1 MLRAQTFPRGP
12 NPFMKQL
19 LNIFFRA
26 EGTKP
31 WLVLACLLLA
41 SLSEALGIG
50 TLLPAANAILGNN
63 ANDAT
68 GASLFIRTFI
78 ESLGI
83 SATLG
88 NLLIIIVA
96 LLSSKSLI
104 AFGALAYAGI
114 TGARVAINLRRKLIK
129 AIFEAR
135 WSFYADQSGG
145 RFANAISNDATR
157 AGDAYQFAAI
167 VVAGILQLTAYGAV
181 AVFIDWRIAL
191 LGCVAGIIMTLAMNT
206 LIRISKQAGYKQTD
220 RVSNLTVDMV
230 DMLSNIK
237 ALKSM
242 DRYRHL
248 VQGLSGLLRRIKRS
262 LITIQLT
269 KHGVTQG
276 SDALVNIMTGA
287 VAYAA
292 YTLFG
297 STLPELLVTGIV
309 FFQIVN
315 NLTKLQK
322 QLQTAVVIE
331 GSYVRTIELIKL
343 AEEQKE
349 SHTGNVAPNLGTG
362 CKFEGVTFAHG
373 TTPVISNATFD
384 VPANKI
390 TVLQGSSGSGKT
402 TLIDLL
408 IGLNT
413 AQKGKIL
420 IGGQSIKTID
430 IKTWRQSIGYV
441 PQDLMLFHDT
451 IHENISLSNPDISTE
466 AILAALDQ
474 AGARDFITALPKGIE
489 TDVGEMGG
497 RLSGGQRQ
505 RIALAR
511 ALVINPKILIL
522 DEVTSALDPETEAE
536 IVSNIA
542 SLRGCYTIVVI
553 THRPAWTRIAD
564 RLYTISK
571 GHVSSLEKPSKPKS
585 VKR

>member
-1 MLRAQTFPRGP
+1 
-12 NPFMKQL
+12 MKQL

-167 VVAGILQLTAYGAV
+167 VVAGILQLAAYGAV

-349 SHTGNVAPNLGTG
+349 SHTGNIVPNLRTG

-373 TTPVISNATFD
+373 TAPVISNATFD

-420 IGGQSIKTID
+420 IGGQSIETID

-542 SLRGCYTIVVI
+542 SLQGRYTIVVI

-571 GHVSSLEKPSKPKS
+571 GHVSSPEKPSKPKS

>member
-1 MLRAQTFPRGP
+1 
-12 NPFMKQL
+12 MKQL
-19 LNIFFRA
+19 LIIFFKA

-41 SLSEALGIG
+41 SVSEALGIG
-50 TLLPAANAILGNN
+50 TLLPATNVILGNSPQSE
-63 ANDAT
+63 T
-68 GASLFIRTFI
+68 GVGLAIKTFI

-83 SATLG
+83 TPNLG
-88 NLLIIIVA
+88 NLLIIMVSLLTLKAVISFAA
-96 LLSSKSLI
+96 LS
-104 AFGALAYAGI
+104 YAGI
-114 TGARVAINLRRKLIK
+114 TGARVAINLRRKLIN

-135 WSFYADQSGG
+135 WSFYAEQSGG

-157 AGDAYQFAAI
+157 AGDAYQFAAAF
-167 VVAGILQLTAYGAV
+167 VAGILQLAAYAAV
-181 AVFIDWRIAL
+181 AIIVDWRIAL
-191 LGCVAGIIMTLAMNT
+191 LGAIAGIFLTLAMRT

-220 RVSNLTVDMV
+220 RVSSLTTDMV

-242 DRYRHL
+242 DRYGLL

-262 LITIQLT
+262 LVTIQLA

-276 SDALVNIMTGA
+276 SDALVNVMTGA

-297 STLPELLVTGIV
+297 SSLPELLVTGVV

-315 NLTKLQK
+315 NITKLQK
-322 QLQTAVVIE
+322 QLQVAVVIE
-331 GSYVRTIELIKL
+331 GAYVRTIELIKQ
-343 AEEQKE
+343 AEAQRETHSGIIPPK
-349 SHTGNVAPNLGTG
+349 LGAG
-362 CKFEGVTFAHG
+362 CKFEDVTFAHG
-373 TTPVISNATFD
+373 STPVISKATFD
-384 VPANKI
+384 VPANRI
-390 TVLQGSSGSGKT
+390 TVLQGPSGSGKT

-413 AQKGKIL
+413 AQKGRIL
-420 IGGQSIKTID
+420 IGNQTIETINIKA
-430 IKTWRQSIGYV
+430 WRQSIGYV
-441 PQDLMLFHDT
+441 PQELMLFHDT
-451 IHENISLSNPDISTE
+451 IHENISLSNPDISAE
-466 AILAALDQ
+466 ATLAALEQ
-474 AGARDFITALPKGIE
+474 AGAGEFIDALPDGIE

-511 ALVINPKILIL
+511 ALVTNPKLLIL

-542 SLRGCYTIVVI
+542 SLRGRYTIIAI
-553 THRPAWTRIAD
+553 THRPAWTKIAD

-571 GHVSSLEKPSKPKS
+571 GHVSSPKPSSKS
-585 VKR
+585 KSAKR

>member
-1 MLRAQTFPRGP
+1 
-12 NPFMKQL
+12 MKQL

-167 VVAGILQLTAYGAV
+167 VVAGILQLAAYGAV

-349 SHTGNVAPNLGTG
+349 SHTGNVVPNLRTG

-373 TTPVISNATFD
+373 TAPVISNATFD

-420 IGGQSIKTID
+420 IGGQSIETID

-542 SLRGCYTIVVI
+542 SLQGRYTIVVI

-571 GHVSSLEKPSKPKS
+571 GHVSSPEKPSKPKS

>member
-1 MLRAQTFPRGP
+1 
-12 NPFMKQL
+12 MKQL
-19 LNIFFRA
+19 LSIFFTA
-26 EGTKP
+26 EGTRP

-50 TLLPAANAILGNN
+50 TLLPAANSILGNN
-63 ANDAT
+63 DNDAAGT
-68 GASLFIRTFI
+68 SLAIRTFI
-78 ESLGI
+78 ESFGI
-83 SATLG
+83 SANLG
-88 NLLIIIVA
+88 NLLIIIVT
-96 LLSSKSLI
+96 LLTLKSVI
-104 AFGALAYAGI
+104 AFGALSYSGI

-157 AGDAYQFAAI
+157 AGDAYQFAAT
-167 VVAGILQLTAYGAV
+167 VVAGILQLTAYAAV

-191 LGCVAGIIMTLAMNT
+191 LGCVAGVIMTLAMST
-206 LIRISKQAGYKQTD
+206 LIRISRQAGYKQTD
-220 RVSNLTVDMV
+220 RVSSLTIDMV

-242 DRYRHL
+242 ERYQLL
-248 VQGLSGLLRRIKRS
+248 VLGLSGLLKRIKRS
-262 LITIQLT
+262 LITIQLAT
-269 KHGVTQG
+269 HGVTQG
-276 SDALVNIMTGA
+276 SDALVNIMTGT
-287 VAYAA
+287 VAYTA

-331 GSYVRTIELIKL
+331 GSYVRTIEFIRQ
-343 AEEQKE
+343 AEDQKE
-349 SHTGNVAPNLGTG
+349 CHTGNARPDLGTG
-362 CKFEGVTFAHG
+362 CKFEGVSFAHG

-390 TVLQGSSGSGKT
+390 TVLQGPSGSGKT

-420 IGGQSIKTID
+420 VGDRPIETINIKA
-430 IKTWRQSIGYV
+430 WRQSIGYV

-451 IHENISLSNPDISTE
+451 IHENISLSNPDISTG
-466 AILAALDQ
+466 AILAALER

-511 ALVINPKILIL
+511 ALVNNPKILIL
-522 DEVTSALDPETEAE
+522 DEVTSALDPETETE

-542 SLRGCYTIVVI
+542 GLRGRYTIVVI

-571 GHVSSLEKPSKPKS
+571 GHVSSPKNPSKPK
-585 VKR
+585 RI

>member
-1 MLRAQTFPRGP
+1 MLRTQTFNAAPEQ
-12 NPFMKQL
+12 FMKQL
-19 LNIFFRA
+19 LDIFFRA
-26 EGTKP
+26 ESTRP
-31 WLVLACLLLA
+31 WLVLACLLIA

-50 TLLPAANAILGNN
+50 TLLSAANSVLGNS
-63 ANDAT
+63 ANEAT
-68 GASLFIRTFI
+68 GINLVIRTFI

-83 SATLG
+83 SANLG
-88 NLLIIIVA
+88 NLLIIMVT
-96 LLSSKSLI
+96 LLILKSVI
-104 AFGALAYAGI
+104 TFGALAYSGI

-167 VVAGILQLTAYGAV
+167 AVAGILQLAAYAAV

-191 LGCVAGIIMTLAMNT
+191 LGAVAGIIMTFAMNT

-220 RVSNLTVDMV
+220 RVSSLTIGMV

-242 DRYRHL
+242 ERYQLL
-248 VQGLSGLLRRIKRS
+248 VLGLSGLLKRIKRS
-262 LITIQLT
+262 LITIQLA
-269 KHGVTQG
+269 KHGITQG
-276 SDALVNIMTGA
+276 TDALVNIMTGA
-287 VAYAA
+287 VAYTA

-315 NLTKLQK
+315 NLTKVQK

-331 GSYVRTIELIKL
+331 GSYVRTIELIRQ
-343 AEEQKE
+343 AENQKE
-349 SHTGNVAPNLGTG
+349 NHTGIVSPNLGTG

-373 TTPVISNATFD
+373 ATPVISNATFE

-390 TVLQGSSGSGKT
+390 TVLQGPSGSGKT

-420 IGGQSIKTID
+420 IGGQPIEAID
-430 IKTWRQSIGYV
+430 IKAWRQSIGYV

-451 IHENISLSNPDISTE
+451 VQENISLSNPDISSDM
-466 AILAALDQ
+466 ILAALDQ
-474 AGARDFITALPKGIE
+474 AGAKDFVNALPAGIE

-511 ALVINPKILIL
+511 ALVTNPKILIL

-542 SLRGCYTIVVI
+542 NLRGRYTIVVI

-564 RLYTISK
+564 RLFIISK
-571 GHVSSLEKPSKPKS
+571 GHVSSPKIPSKPKRA
-585 VKR
+585 KR